1 MVIAVINPTGFNPLV
16 GPSSGEC
23 EETACYSRIYSAQ
36 SGIVAKW
43 LGGISGL
50 WWLRWLSGIVA
61 EWFKCH
67 SVAFVA
73 IWVGLK
79 PVQGVTADL
88 ITL

>member
-1 MVIAVINPTGFNPLV
+1 MKRLLV
-16 GPSSGEC
+16 
-23 EETACYSRIYSAQ
+23 TAIFIQ
-36 SGIVAKW
+36 LIVAKW

-50 WWLRWLSGIVA
+50 WWLRWLGGIVA

-73 IWVGLK
+73 LGGLK
-79 PVQGVTADL
+79 PVLGVTADL